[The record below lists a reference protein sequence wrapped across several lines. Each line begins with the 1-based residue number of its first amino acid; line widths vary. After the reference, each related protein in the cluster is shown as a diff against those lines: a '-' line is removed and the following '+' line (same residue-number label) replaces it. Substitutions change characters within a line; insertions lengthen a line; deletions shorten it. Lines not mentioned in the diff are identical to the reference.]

1 MIVGHSLGAIIATA
15 AAARAPELVRA
26 VVLEDPP
33 LAAFRHEQLRERPE
47 HAGFVALRDLAR
59 ENRSLADLLPVLSA
73 RRPELDRA
81 AARAWAMAIG
91 ALDPDVLTL
100 IVEDR
105 AKVGYDQDDCLRRIT
120 APTLLLQG
128 EPTLGGAL
136 TDEDARRAAALLV
149 RGIYV
154 KLPHVG
160 HGIHTADPAGFCR
173 IVHDFLETI

>member
-1 MIVGHSLGAIIATA
+1 
-15 AAARAPELVRA
+15 
-26 VVLEDPP
+26 
-33 LAAFRHEQLRERPE
+33 
-47 HAGFVALRDLAR
+47 
-59 ENRSLADLLPVLSA
+59 
-73 RRPELDRA
+73 
-81 AARAWAMAIG
+81 
-91 ALDPDVLTL
+91 
-100 IVEDR
+100 VEDR